1 MSLTKTYCL
10 VMEFEKNSMM
20 LSYHSC
26 YRHLGFSLG
35 VYIVEGF
42 LLRSFIT
49 RMFYITDVPA
59 PSEH

>member
-42 LLRSFIT
+42 FVKVLYNNNVL
-49 RMFYITDVPA
+49 YY
-59 PSEH
+59 